1 MTPSLFLS
9 ELFNLP
15 ISHTVGQEGSSAS
28 AQTLS
33 DKGHPHIFKYFLCY
47 KYAIPLLISHFL
59 VHGAL
64 LGGVSKNTQSILDV
78 SSPGNGLSSVTL
90 SILLL
95 IYIVYILYSV
105 LNKRRKSG
113 KLFIL
118 RELIILL
125 QL

>member
-1 MTPSLFLS
+1 MTIVTPSLFLS

-78 SSPGNGLSSVTL
+78 SSPGNGLSSGQGKCLEYNL
-90 SILLL
+90 SSFQDHWKVYEDREK
-95 IYIVYILYSV
+95 IY
-105 LNKRRKSG
+105 
-113 KLFIL
+113 
-118 RELIILL
+118 
-125 QL
+125 